1 MANPEIRQIE
11 HNSPE
16 YWEMVELR
24 DRVLRRPIGLEL
36 DRSGLMEED
45 YEFHIAVFLDEVPV
59 GGLILRPLSEIRL
72 KMRAVAI
79 DDGYRDLGL
88 GSKLVNFAE
97 EFARERGF
105 NEMELNAREPAFR
118 FYEKLG
124 YEKISADFI
133 EVGIPHALW
142 LKHL

>member
-142 LKHL
+142 LKNL

>member
-1 MANPEIRQIE
+1 
-11 HNSPE
+11 
-16 YWEMVELR
+16 MVELR